1 MHLVTTFA
9 LGIYNLDQ
17 CGLSD
22 DGTRHAKGRSMKN
35 LCPVSTTQNVDL
47 STTIERHRDYLY
59 HNALGRLR
67 NREQAEDAVQESFL
81 AALGGARRFAGQ
93 SSERTWLTGILKH
106 KVCDQVRRACR
117 DRAVFQSDLPSDQD
131 EFETFTRTD
140 DVDPSAELERKEL
153 RAAIQNAIARLP
165 ERLAKAFSLYETE
178 DWSGRDICDALDIS
192 ENNLWIMLHRARKEL
207 REQLSLWHRASA

>member
-1 MHLVTTFA
+1 
-9 LGIYNLDQ
+9 
-17 CGLSD
+17 
-22 DGTRHAKGRSMKN
+22 MKN
-35 LCPVSTTQNVDL
+35 LCPTLTARDIDPSTSFGQ
-47 STTIERHRDYLY
+47 HRDYLY

-81 AALGGARRFAGQ
+81 AALGGVRKFAGQ

-117 DRAVFQSDLPSDQD
+117 DRAVFQPDLPSEPD
-131 EFETFTRTD
+131 EFESFVHTD

-153 RAAIQNAIARLP
+153 RAAIQDAIARLP

-178 DWSGRDICDALDIS
+178 DWSGRDICAALNIS

-207 REQLSLWHRASA
+207 REQLSMWHGVAA